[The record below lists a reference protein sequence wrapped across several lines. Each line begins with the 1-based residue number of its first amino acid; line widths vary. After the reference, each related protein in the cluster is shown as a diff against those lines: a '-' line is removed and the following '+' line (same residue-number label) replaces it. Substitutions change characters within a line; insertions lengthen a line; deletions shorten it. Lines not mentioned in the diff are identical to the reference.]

1 MDGLTS
7 TPVNA
12 APAAAPAPAPAPA
25 PAAAPAQP
33 MMQQPTTGGS
43 KIGDIFKRMNMIE
56 VGFGILG
63 ATALYFTIYYYRYHM
78 TMSKSL
84 AVDLQNK
91 VDDLEIKV
99 SDLQSAMDRDQSK
112 GQQQQPGQTFF

>member
-7 TPVNA
+7 TTVNP

-25 PAAAPAQP
+25 PAVSAPAP
-33 MMQQPTTGGS
+33 MMAQPTSGGG

-56 VGFGILG
+56 VGFGVLG
-63 ATALYFTIYYYRYHM
+63 AAALYFTIYYYRYHM

-84 AVDLQNK
+84 STELANK
-91 VDDLEIKV
+91 VDELDIKV
-99 SDLQSAMDRDQSK
+99 SDVQSALERESASSPS
-112 GQQQQPGQTFF
+112 GQVFI